1 MKVTVGLGLRHH
13 SDRIDPKGSI
23 PLEFHLLACLLRGED
38 LALLSARIRISQI
51 SQISQRYE

>member
-51 SQISQRYE
+51 SQRYE